1 MLDKGRKYPKDY
13 KPNIYTINFLLK
25 YYEKKYHDRLMNKS
39 TASKFKKYIK
49 TIDVKNELIVL
60 DDNMAFPTKN
70 MKAKLFERM
79 WKKFNIKT
87 KIEDCNI
94 GIRDI
99 KIIHHHGHVSY
110 EFDETKH

>member
-13 KPNIYTINFLLK
+13 KPNIYTVNFLLK

-87 KIEDCNI
+87 KIEDSNI